1 MKWLLFLWLL
11 PFAGASQ
18 GVRLARY
25 DVFVK
30 KQRVE
35 MEPVSLL
42 SSAESKLTVTFS
54 AVGADLFVQF
64 NGAGW
69 GAVTIDDGNELLFR
83 FANDSA
89 VTVTADGLQT
99 FEPGIP
105 QSTYRHRYRI
115 AQEGVEALSRNELA
129 NLRKYSFKEA
139 ADLRLPKDAGAKLQ
153 KQSASFLKELSK
165 AATIIP
171 LKRISAKAV
180 LEHIGDS
187 VQFCSKV
194 YNVRSALVSEEKGTV
209 LSLQAAYNEP
219 VVNVLIREED
229 LVKFGANAEEI
240 FAEKEVCIS
249 GVLVLQDNVPT
260 ITVRQ
265 KEQLKMSLPATDK

>member
-35 MEPVSLL
+35 MEPVLLL
-42 SSAESKLTVTFS
+42 SSGESKLTVTFS

-165 AATIIP
+165 VATIIP